1 MGVEAIERRSPV
13 GAILAIVGGLVL
25 VASSLLPWSKIT
37 SDLPAE
43 LGAASSQTFKG
54 TDYVFGYV
62 VLAFG
67 ILAAG
72 AGGILLSRASS
83 KGRRAAAVLTI
94 VLGAAALAIGIL
106 ETLAIADATISQLAD
121 EIAKVSGQSAS
132 TIEPQLKE
140 VFDVKAAFG
149 VYAIL
154 AGGLLVFIGG
164 VLGTRGSRPEAL
176 TAAPAGMAS
185 PPGMAPPA
193 PPPTTATGFPP
204 AAPPSSESSG
214 GPGEAP
220 PPTGP

>member
-1 MGVEAIERRSPV
+1 MGVEALERRSPV

-25 VASSLLPWSKIT
+25 VASALLPWSEIT

-72 AGGILLSRASS
+72 AGGVLLSRASS
-83 KGRRAAAVLTI
+83 KGRRAAAVLAI
-94 VLGAAALAIGIL
+94 VLGSAALAIGIL
-106 ETLAIADATISQLAD
+106 EMLAIADATIGQLAD
-121 EIAKVSGQSAS
+121 EIAKVSGQSPS

-140 VFDVKAAFG
+140 VFEVKAAFG
-149 VYAIL
+149 VYVVL
-154 AGGLLVFIGG
+154 AGGLLVFVGG
-164 VLGTRGSRPEAL
+164 VLGTRGSRPDAL
-176 TAAPAGMAS
+176 MAPPAGMAS
-185 PPGMAPPA
+185 PPGMTPAA

-204 AAPPSSESSG
+204 SAAPPSGSSER
-214 GPGEAP
+214 PGEAP